1 MSESYV
7 INVILSSQT
16 ITVHYKER
24 GEPSEEFLILLAE
37 PQVTAVFVQLYHRV
51 RHMTMVLVHADLQG
65 IIVLFADLSL
75 V

>member
-24 GEPSEEFLILLAE
+24 EPSEELLILLTE

-65 IIVLFADLSL
+65 VIVLFADLSL

>member
-24 GEPSEEFLILLAE
+24 GALSEELLILLAE
-37 PQVTAVFVQLYHRV
+37 PQVTTVFMQLYHRV
-51 RHMTMVLVHADLQG
+51 RHVTMVLVHADLQG
-65 IIVLFADLSL
+65 VIVLFADLSL